1 MRVVVLSRP
10 ATDYAR
16 VVDMFVTDFFRQT
29 GKQLE
34 VLDPD
39 SPEGDM
45 FSRTYDIVEYPT
57 IIALSDEGQMQNMWI
72 GEMLPTIS
80 EVSYYVQ

>member
-1 MRVVVLSRP
+1 MRVVIVSRP

-16 VVDMFVTDFFRQT
+16 SVDMFVTDFLRQT
-29 GKQLE
+29 GKKLE

-39 SPEGDM
+39 SLEGDM
-45 FSRTYDIVEYPT
+45 FCRTYDIVEYPT
-57 IIALSDEGQMQNMWI
+57 IIALSDEGHMQNMWT

>member
-16 VVDMFVTDFFRQT
+16 AVEMFVTDFMRQT

-39 SPEGDM
+39 SVEGET
-45 FSRTYDIVEYPT
+45 FSRAYDIVGYPT
-57 IIALSDEGQMQNMWI
+57 VIALSDEGHMQNMWT